1 MRLKFGFQ
9 RRDALAIY
17 LLDESLK
24 VEIHYDHE
32 DCGFDDN
39 ICVRIS
45 EDCPTDEKLLVADET
60 NMFITIQ
67 QAIALSKALET
78 AVLQSRLGA
87 SGR

>member
-1 MRLKFGFQ
+1 M
-9 RRDALAIY
+9 AIY

-45 EDCPTDEKLLVADET
+45 EDCPNDEKLFVSDET
-60 NMFITIQ
+60 NMFITIH
-67 QAIALSKALET
+67 QAMALGKALEA
-78 AVLQSRLGA
+78 AVLHSRLGA
-87 SGR
+87 SGK

>member
-1 MRLKFGFQ
+1 M
-9 RRDALAIY
+9 AIY
-17 LLDESLK
+17 LLDDSLK

-45 EDCPTDEKLLVADET
+45 EDCPRDEKLFISDET

-67 QAIALSKALET
+67 QAIALGKALE
-78 AVLQSRLGA
+78 AAAIQSRLDD
-87 SGR
+87 SGK